1 MIGVARRPVTDQARS
16 AVTAP
21 KTIATGAES
30 GPGLSLVDVTKV
42 FGHGDRAV
50 HALDSISLRA
60 ARGSFTVLL
69 GPSGC
74 GKSTLLRMF
83 ADLEQPTS
91 GAIGV
96 DGVAPSELRR
106 RSQLGVAFQDSAL
119 LPWRSVR
126 HNIRLPLELAGRQRE
141 ATAIDPLIELVGLKG
156 FENAKPGQLSG
167 GMRQRVA
174 IARSLVLEPLVLL
187 LDEPFG
193 ALDEIMRHRLNIE
206 LQRIWMERATTTLLV
221 THSIQEAVF
230 LGDTVVV
237 MSPRPGRI
245 VERFTVPF
253 ERPRGPELLS
263 APEFHSACDHLS
275 RCLFAGGETQEPDG
289 GP

>member
-1 MIGVARRPVTDQARS
+1 VDEERAVGPQA
-16 AVTAP
+16 
-21 KTIATGAES
+21 GH
-30 GPGLSLVDVTKV
+30 GLSLVEVDKV
-42 FGHGDRAV
+42 FGHGARAV
-50 HALDSISLRA
+50 HALDGVSVQA
-60 ARGSFTVLL
+60 PRGSFTVLL

-83 ADLEQPTS
+83 ADLEHPTS
-91 GAIGV
+91 GTITV
-96 DGVAPSELRR
+96 DGAPPSELRR
-106 RSQLGVAFQDSAL
+106 RSRLGVAFQDSAL

-126 HNIRLPLELAGRQRE
+126 HNIRLPLELAGRQGE
-141 ATAIDPLIELVGLKG
+141 AAAIGPLIELVGLKG
-156 FENAKPGQLSG
+156 FEEAKPGQLSG

-174 IARSLVLEPLVLL
+174 IARALVLEPRVLL

-193 ALDEIMRHRLNIE
+193 ALDEIMRQRLNIE

-245 VERFTVPF
+245 VERFDVPF
-253 ERPRGPELLS
+253 ARPRGPELLS
-263 APEFHSACDHLS
+263 APEFHAACDHLS
-275 RCLFAGGETQEPDG
+275 RCLFAGVDAP
-289 GP
+289 